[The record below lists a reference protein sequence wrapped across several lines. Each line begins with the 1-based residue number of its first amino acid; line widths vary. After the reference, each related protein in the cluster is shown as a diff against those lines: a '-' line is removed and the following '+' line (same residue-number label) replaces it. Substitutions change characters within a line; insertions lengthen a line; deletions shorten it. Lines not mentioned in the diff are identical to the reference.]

1 MRFKVNK
8 QRQTPP
14 IIIVALVDVLIVVL
28 IFLVVTTTFK
38 THPAFKMTLPE
49 SETAQQGSTTVTNII
64 INVPKGTN
72 VFFVGADVYSDIQLL
87 EYLSEQARV
96 APNIAVSI
104 RADTESAFGRIVA
117 LVDIL
122 KKANIL
128 HFSAFAKPVP
138 ASD

>member
-28 IFLVVTTTFK
+28 IFLVVT

-87 EYLSEQARV
+87 EYLSERARV